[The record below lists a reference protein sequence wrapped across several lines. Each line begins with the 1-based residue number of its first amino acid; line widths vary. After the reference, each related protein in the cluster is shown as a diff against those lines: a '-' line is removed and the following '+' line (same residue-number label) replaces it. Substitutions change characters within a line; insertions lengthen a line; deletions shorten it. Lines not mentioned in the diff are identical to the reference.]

1 MDFDQLS
8 LLFSSDPLSAI
19 DECKKMICSL
29 SKFETYDEFF
39 SHHKKEAHYAIC
51 PNYTSTLTKL
61 FVYCADCSKKTGD
74 FSSICLQC
82 FLKGNHEGHNYYIFP
97 TKYDICNCG
106 DHDYFI
112 NTIFCSEHKGI
123 NSDETN
129 PENNLD
135 ETLRET
141 LTNTIFSAAFSSFKA
156 YSTAS
161 DSNIEKIFDFILSF
175 TFLGDGF
182 RRLVAQSLT
191 KRIDFDDFIFNIPSY
206 SKTFNF
212 LFHKLTFSLITD
224 QEFRR
229 EFSKSFY
236 HLFFDKIIL
245 QYYIDSKIGIAQ
257 NYMMFLDMIPVLF
270 SEPICRYNYQNNGWD
285 WITSAVK
292 VLAGYKNIFTNI
304 IDPSY
309 TFYHEYFI
317 PIIFLKDITLN
328 QPEEKVQFFFDR
340 VFTSI
345 FTCAKQGEK
354 DNSIVVTSFKK
365 MIFYQ
370 HRFPLYEY
378 YALFRSLCESF
389 KNKPSLRVNKLIE
402 ELDKIDINPIFLINK
417 NENGSEN
424 DVLVS
429 KYLYPNRES
438 NPSFFKKFKSAF
450 KNLFTSYPSKYYR
463 SFYNG
468 ASFYFSYPIFDAF
481 CSLFQLDHFFKIKF
495 ARFLCKESYQPL
507 RIKLGIVAL
516 EKLLSKYCYEIGIT
530 NQKNALLLEM
540 YDQLSGYMK
549 ILCNLIP
556 LPALQLT
563 IGLQCDNDNSND
575 EFMIKEFFAY
585 EIARKV
591 GLFDPK
597 YETVIGTKM
606 YVFLYVCLLIVND
619 RVSFNDEN
627 NEKYIEEFII
637 NSLKCD
643 PNKTLYNLFILTDSC
658 MPNDY
663 EFSERFHRVLM
674 KVATT
679 KNEINGTENVT
690 DNDNEDHMDN
700 DNLINHSIHSSDDD
714 DDNDDEEDENENQI
728 NDNDGNQNQVRNNEE
743 NQINDD
749 NENNRNNERDKNFAA
764 NATKFYLKREVKWN
778 PIVFSDSISNQKK
791 YINKELS
798 KNPNKL
804 LEIPKGES
812 EETYFFKPNGNDNNN
827 NNSLS
832 SSEGLNIRLRKLLL
846 TPSVLAVIYFS
857 LIDFENKDNMIQ
869 IVQNL
874 AMNTLIF
881 ISETIKEETNQTESA
896 TFDAQTSIHCTSVL
910 DLVSQ
915 LKKIIYNFR
924 IEGKDDI
931 KDGFIEDRMNSAN
944 FVAFLNM
951 KIALN
956 EKEPKS
962 IIELLKA
969 KGPLGNE
976 TLQKISQ
983 NIQLDGFAGDDEN
996 QEEKKK
1002 KEAKEKVN
1010 KMKEDILKQFQNK
1023 RNKYCLSDSLS
1034 ISNSSPIPFIK
1045 EKCCICSEST
1055 KEILSYPIYMYRTK
1069 LPFIFDKPPLF
1080 ESTVEGVS
1088 VDDNQYDFG
1097 SQKDLI
1103 NLLTNTLQF
1112 NQNESD
1118 SDLLKRAQLFEDI
1131 MKKLMEIKAY
1141 GDTTKKRL
1149 TAGANFVIQ
1158 FGICQHPIHEKC
1170 VTNMDGDTYKCPMDN
1185 SNRNYFLPCLEDIS
1199 INEIFSDTKEFTLCE
1214 DKYNAISAIKA
1225 FVERFSLFFNCIDYG
1240 SIDTFIELVKSLSGM
1255 IETFEIRLRNRPDS
1269 LDCPKNQIL
1278 AANLFLLVWYAYRIY
1293 KKPDMKIINQKD
1305 NTEIDVESRLTSF
1318 QRFIKHLVECD
1329 DIFTDKSKVKNI
1341 ISASI
1346 DSVTS
1351 ERNEDLEKETY
1362 LLMRRICL
1370 TEHFIL
1376 DEDVTKEDDDIIDW
1390 DDILEISNLSKR
1402 YNVKFTS
1409 IDIDN
1414 GESFEL
1420 TPFTFMKLPKEFIKL
1435 AGSPYNV
1442 PLEFTN
1448 KISFINLLDYNY
1460 LINHFNNFEEVHSS
1474 NENNNN
1480 NDNEN
1485 AEIERYKKL
1494 VVSCD
1499 ENTLVILLSIYSK
1512 RVYPSTIMYTG
1523 IQNPLCL
1530 MIDSKYAGFLNPF
1543 YVDKFGFTEVNYN
1556 RNIPLFLN
1564 ENNYEMFVDKILSG
1578 DFSYDL
1584 LTLNDMIQR
1593 LIH

>member
-8 LLFSSDPLSAI
+8 LLFASDPLSAI

-29 SKFETYDEFF
+29 FNFRTYDEFF

-51 PNYTSTLTKL
+51 PNYSTNLTQSY
-61 FVYCADCSKKTGD
+61 VYCADCSKKTGNYT
-74 FSSICLQC
+74 SICFQC

-97 TKYDICNCG
+97 TTYNICNCG
-106 DHDYFI
+106 DHDFFE
-112 NTIFCSEHKGI
+112 NTSFCSEHKGI
-123 NSDETN
+123 NADDNN
-129 PENNLD
+129 PENYLD

-141 LTNTIFSAAFSSFKA
+141 LINIIFSAAFSSFKT
-156 YSTAS
+156 YSTTS
-161 DSNIEKIFDFILSF
+161 DTNINKIFDFILSF

-182 RRLVAQSLT
+182 RRLLAQSLT
-191 KRIDFDDFIFNIPSY
+191 RKIDFDDFIFNIPSY
-206 SKTFNF
+206 SKTFNL
-212 LFHKLTFSLITD
+212 LFQKLTFSLITD
-224 QEFRR
+224 QEFIR

-236 HLFFDKIIL
+236 RLFYKKIIL
-245 QYYIDSKIGIAQ
+245 QYHIDSKNGNAQ
-257 NYMMFLDMIPVLF
+257 NYLMFLDMIPPLF
-270 SEPICRYNYQNNGWD
+270 SEPICRYHCENNGWD
-285 WITSAVK
+285 WVTSAIL
-292 VLAGYKNIFTNI
+292 VLAGCKLIFTYI

-309 TFYHEYFI
+309 KFYNDYFQ
-317 PIIFLKDITLN
+317 PIFFIKNITVN
-328 QPEEKVQFFFDR
+328 QPDEKVQSFFDR
-340 VFTSI
+340 TFTSI
-345 FTCAKQGEK
+345 FRCAKQGEK
-354 DNSIVVTSFKK
+354 DDSIVVTSFKNFL
-365 MIFYQ
+365 FYQ
-370 HRFPLYEY
+370 HRFPLHEY
-378 YALFRSLCESF
+378 YALYRSLCESF
-389 KNKPSLRVNKLIE
+389 KDKPNLRVNKLIE

-417 NENGSEN
+417 NENASEN

-468 ASFYFSYPIFDAF
+468 AAFYFTYPIFDAF
-481 CSLFQLDHFFKIKF
+481 CSLFQLDQFFKIKF

-516 EKLLSKYCYEIGIT
+516 EKLLSKCCYEIGIT
-530 NQKNALLLEM
+530 NQKNDLLYKL
-540 YDQLSGYMK
+540 YDQLSGYK
-549 ILCNLIP
+549 QILCNLIP
-556 LPALQLT
+556 VPALQLT
-563 IGLQCDNDNSND
+563 IGLQCESNNLND

-591 GLFDPK
+591 GLFDSK
-597 YETVIGTKM
+597 YKTIIGTKM

-627 NEKYIEEFII
+627 NEKYIEEFLI
-637 NSLKCD
+637 NNLKCD
-643 PNKTLYNLFILTDSC
+643 PNITLQSLFNLTNSG
-658 MPNDY
+658 MPNDFTFT
-663 EFSERFHRVLM
+663 EKFHRILM
-674 KVATT
+674 KIATT
-679 KNEINGTENVT
+679 KNEINGTENVA
-690 DNDNEDHMDN
+690 DNDDEDHMDN
-700 DNLINHSIHSSDDD
+700 DNLIKHSIHRSDDD
-714 DDNDDEEDENENQI
+714 DDDDENEDQI
-728 NDNDGNQNQVRNNEE
+728 NNNNDENQNQISNNEE
-743 NQINDD
+743 NQIDNG

-764 NATKFYLKREVKWN
+764 NATKFYLKKEVKWN
-778 PIVFSDSISNQKK
+778 PIVFSDSIFIQEK
-791 YINKELS
+791 YMNKELS

-804 LEIPKGES
+804 LEIPRGES
-812 EETYFFKPNGNDNNN
+812 EETYFFKPNDNDNNNDN

-846 TPSVLAVIYFS
+846 TPTVFAVIYFA
-857 LIDFENKDNMIQ
+857 LIENNEFMIH

-874 AMNTLIF
+874 AMNTLVL
-881 ISETIKEETNQTESA
+881 ISETIKEETDQTESA
-896 TFDAQTSIHCTSVL
+896 TFDEQTSIHCTSVL

-915 LKKIIYNFR
+915 LKRIIYNFK
-924 IEGKDDI
+924 IEGRDDI

-956 EKEPKS
+956 QKEPKS
-962 IIELLKA
+962 VIELLKE

-983 NIQLDGFAGDDEN
+983 NIQLDGFTGDDEK
-996 QEEKKK
+996 QEENKK

-1034 ISNSSPIPFIK
+1034 ISNSSPLPFIK
-1045 EKCCICSEST
+1045 EKCCICSESK

-1097 SQKDLI
+1097 RQEDLI
-1103 NLLTNTLQF
+1103 NWLTNTLQF
-1112 NQNESD
+1112 NQNASD
-1118 SDLLKRAQLFEDI
+1118 SDLLKRAQVFETI
-1131 MKKLMEIKAY
+1131 MKKLMKIKAY

-1170 VTNMDGDTYKCPMDN
+1170 VTNMDGDTYKCPIDN
-1185 SNRNYFLPCLEDIS
+1185 SNRNYFLPCLEDIP
-1199 INEIFSDTKEFTLCE
+1199 INEIFSDIKQFTLCE

-1225 FVERFSLFFNCIDYG
+1225 FVEKFESFFEIIDYG
-1240 SIDTFIELVKSLSGM
+1240 SINTFIELVKSLSGM

-1278 AANLFLLVWYAYRIY
+1278 ATNLFLLVWYAYRIY

-1351 ERNEDLEKETY
+1351 ERNDDLEKETY

-1376 DEDVTKEDDDIIDW
+1376 DEDVTKEEDDIIDW

-1409 IDIDN
+1409 IDIEN
-1414 GESFEL
+1414 GEYFEL
-1420 TPFTFMKLPKEFIKL
+1420 MPFTFMELPKEFIKL

-1442 PLEFTN
+1442 PLQFS
-1448 KISFINLLDYNY
+1448 KQISFINLLDYNY
-1460 LINHFNNFEEVHSS
+1460 HINHFNNFEEVHSN

-1480 NDNEN
+1480 EN
-1485 AEIERYKKL
+1485 TSEIERFKKL
-1494 VVSCD
+1494 VISCD
-1499 ENTLVILLSIYSK
+1499 ETALYILLSIYAK

-1523 IQNPLCL
+1523 LHNP
-1530 MIDSKYAGFLNPF
+1530 MTIIIDSKYAGSLLPF
-1543 YVDKFGFTEVNYN
+1543 YVDKFGFPELNYN

-1584 LTLNDMIQR
+1584 HTLNIIQR